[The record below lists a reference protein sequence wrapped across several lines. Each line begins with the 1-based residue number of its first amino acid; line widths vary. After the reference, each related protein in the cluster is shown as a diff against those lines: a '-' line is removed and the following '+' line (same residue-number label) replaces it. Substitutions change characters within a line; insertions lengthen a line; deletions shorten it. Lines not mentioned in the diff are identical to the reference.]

1 MNAGRKHRTLMQYDK
16 ITRLYGL
23 IIRIKINLQLHYST
37 QEDTHLSWIKNV
49 ILTGPEKLI

>member
-1 MNAGRKHRTLMQYDK
+1 MQYDK

-37 QEDTHLSWIKNV
+37 QEDTHLSWIKDV
-49 ILTGPEKLI
+49 ILTRPEKLT